1 MTKTLSI
8 NELYENLKNFTPWP
22 LAGAKADPQITKKSK
37 YHKLFYCGVHLGH
50 KSLKVK
56 SAWHSSIS
64 TFLLG
69 SRNNS
74 AILKNKYTLTCF
86 LKAFYILTLIVKS
99 GGHILIINTNPEFSK
114 LLQHIK
120 KNTKSSKIFY
130 SDCHWVGGTLTNWA
144 QIYQSIS
151 TFISFYH
158 RFDDFLL
165 KNNIHF
171 PRYKKMKKSFKGFV
185 IKKKTSLKPLIL
197 DTISKNEITNLD
209 SVGIKQREAI
219 LEIHQQKVN
228 ELNRRQ
234 LNKGYTEKTKFIL
247 NSNSFLEPHWKPDLL
262 FILDSNGTEG
272 IIREASSLQIPI
284 IALIDSNT
292 NISNI
297 TYPIPTT
304 NNSFLFA
311 WFCLDWITRIINK
324 YSARH
329 VRQKI

>member
-8 NELYENLKNFTPWP
+8 NELYANLKNFT
-22 LAGAKADPQITKKSK
+22 DPQITKKSK

-74 AILKNKYTLTCF
+74 AILKNKFTLTCF
-86 LKAFYILTLIVKS
+86 LKAFYILTLIVRS

-130 SDCHWVGGTLTNWA
+130 SDCHWVGGTLTNWT
-144 QIYQSIS
+144 QISKCIS
-151 TFISFYH
+151 TFSNFYY
-158 RFDDFLL
+158 RFDNFLL

-171 PRYKKMKKSFKGFV
+171 PRYKKMKKSFKGFL
-185 IKKKTSLKPLIL
+185 IKKSHFK
-197 DTISKNEITNLD
+197 
-209 SVGIKQREAI
+209 
-219 LEIHQQKVN
+219 LE
-228 ELNRRQ
+228 
-234 LNKGYTEKTKFIL
+234 
-247 NSNSFLEPHWKPDLL
+247 SDWKPDLVFL
-262 FILDSNGTEG
+262 LSSNNTEG
-272 IIREASSLQIPI
+272 IIKEASSLQIPI

-292 NISNI
+292 SISNI
-297 TYPIPTT
+297 TYPIPTN

-311 WFCLDWITRIINK
+311 WFCLDWITRITNK
-324 YSARH
+324 YS
-329 VRQKI
+329 